1 MPEGCVAI
9 QEDLNRLQKWSDRN
23 LTKFNKEKCKVLYLG
38 RKNSMYQ
45 YMLEATQL
53 ESIFAEKDLV
63 NLVNTSQQRALATE
77 KVNGILG
84 CIRRSVS
91 SRSREVALP
100 LSQQ

>member
-1 MPEGCVAI
+1 
-9 QEDLNRLQKWSDRN
+9 
-23 LTKFNKEKCKVLYLG
+23 
-38 RKNSMYQ
+38 MYQ

-63 NLVNTSQQRALATE
+63 NLVNTSQQCALATK

-91 SRSREVALP
+91 SGQERWPFPS
-100 LSQQ
+100 LSSDEATCGVLCPVLGSLIQEIHGVTGKSPDKGQ